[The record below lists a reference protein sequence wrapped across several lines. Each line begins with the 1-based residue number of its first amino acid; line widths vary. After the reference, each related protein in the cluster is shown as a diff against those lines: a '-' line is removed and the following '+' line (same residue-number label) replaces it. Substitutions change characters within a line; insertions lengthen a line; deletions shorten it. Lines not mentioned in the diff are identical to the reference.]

1 MPGQRVLSSTN
12 NVAKRTAPLEAIQSM
27 KEFASAKCVFV
38 LLNDDGNKWYEK
50 ENIRSAAELVTRT
63 KGCKKYFRKM

>member
-27 KEFASAKCVFV
+27 KEFASAKSV
-38 LLNDDGNKWYEK
+38 LSRNSMMATNG
-50 ENIRSAAELVTRT
+50 T
-63 KGCKKYFRKM
+63 KKKTSKVLWSL